1 MFFPFNPDAVVEPL
15 TCEHCLAAYA
25 THGHLCDSCAE
36 DAAHAI
42 SDAASA
48 PSTIWTPDED
58 FHLLPDSD
66 LDSALRG
73 ISQIF
78 EPAPESLNLF

>member
-1 MFFPFNPDAVVEPL
+1 MPFSTDSLAPVEPP
-15 TCEHCLAAYA
+15 TCTSCLAAYA
-25 THGHLCDSCAE
+25 TDGLLCDPCAE
-36 DAAHAI
+36 DAAHEA
-42 SDAASA
+42 SDAAES
-48 PSTIWTPDED
+48 PTTIWTPDED